1 MPVNSF
7 LYLTDARSEQ
17 NTFLYA
23 PTTRANANNFLYT
36 CYGTN
41 GPVPMSDADA
51 AAYATAAQV
60 LATPERNALN
70 ALVVALKAAGL
81 WTKMT
86 AMYPMTPSSVSLVD
100 SYKLNLKNTATHAL
114 TVPVDISCSLEG
126 LRNTLNTTN
135 VCTSSTL
142 NYDVVNVE
150 NNAIGVYHRTA
161 APPTNDTD
169 ISVSGGGTSNFL
181 TTRGTGAIGG
191 LPGEAGYLH
200 YSSNVGANILSG
212 LAGSPGL
219 HVLNRLAGTSTYY
232 VQSTAI
238 ETKVGTTITQPT
250 GGLFTLGSRSL
261 ARISFAFVSTA
272 LTSVEVNALNTIVDI
287 YQAALT
293 TPRDYTSSQ
302 LLDAD
307 ANNFYTLAQ
316 LPRWRHVE
324 IINDLVT
331 GLKTASLWT
340 LLDVLY
346 PFIGGNA
353 YRHSLNL
360 RNSLLY
366 QIAWSGNLSHN
377 ASGVVGV
384 AGGSGVGFT
393 GFIQSKAQCYL
404 GLYVP
409 QSSGPQAAQDWG
421 TYEGLTASHIHF
433 HYADNN
439 AYLDIGGVFADGRVF
454 AAMPSST
461 GYVGGGN
468 AGGSLY
474 MAFNASVLV
483 SRLSVGGVTTTA
495 YRLFRGDSS
504 GQGAQTPNR
513 TYALAVAGSGLTPAQ
528 HSTLYTL
535 IQTYQTAMGRAV

>member
-1 MPVNSF
+1 
-7 LYLTDARSEQ
+7 
-17 NTFLYA
+17 
-23 PTTRANANNFLYT
+23 
-36 CYGTN
+36 
-41 GPVPMSDADA
+41 MSDADA

-86 AMYPMTPSSVSLVD
+86 AIYPMTPSSVSLVD

-219 HVLNRLAGTSTYY
+219 HVLSRLAGTSTYY

-250 GGLFTLGSRSL
+250 GGSLTLGSRSL

-272 LTSVEVNALNTIVDI
+272 LTGVEVNALNTIVDT

-293 TPRDYTSSQ
+293 TPRDYTPSQ

-307 ANNFYTLAQ
+307 ANNFCTLAQ

-331 GLKTASLWT
+331 GLKTASLWN

-346 PFIGGNA
+346 PFIGGSA

-360 RNSLLY
+360 RNPLLY
-366 QIAWSGNLSHN
+366 QIAWSGSLVH
-377 ASGVVGV
+377 SGAGV
-384 AGGSGVGFT
+384 KGSGGFGTSTNLVPVSTNSYIGAYCTQNPNDADYSDVISGSGALRHFIHYKHPSGTFFDSGYDVQSRVNSAQSKSVGYKAGSRVGFNMWLFQDADMT
-393 GFIQSKAQCYL
+393 ATRSDATNLVDKPNTPFTVL
-404 GLYVP
+404 GAGNSPNVRTFGAIVINL
-409 QSSGPQAAQDWG
+409 
-421 TYEGLTASHIHF
+421 
-433 HYADNN
+433 
-439 AYLDIGGVFADGRVF
+439 GG
-454 AAMPSST
+454 M
-461 GYVGGGN
+461 
-468 AGGSLY
+468 
-474 MAFNASVLV
+474 
-483 SRLSVGGVTTTA
+483 
-495 YRLFRGDSS
+495 
-504 GQGAQTPNR
+504 
-513 TYALAVAGSGLTPAQ
+513 TPAQ
-528 HSTLYTL
+528 HSTLYNL